1 MLLDWNEW
9 PTYYCAWLSYL
20 VVHVKVN
27 LSHAVPPR
35 QQRPVQSKQQGAK
48 TIFIYKVLTS
58 CDEVTSNYFNQENKT
73 WKAWRLYVSYF
84 YSFYNPHKINF
95 PIIMNHPIDLQKSGC
110 KYVANIPHSHLH
122 ILSQCNKNKQKTF
135 SLSLDK

>member
-1 MLLDWNEW
+1 MNGQRIIVRGYRTSLLCN
-9 PTYYCAWLSYL
+9 L

-35 QQRPVQSKQQGAK
+35 QQRPVQIKQQGAK

-73 WKAWRLYVSYF
+73 CKA
-84 YSFYNPHKINF
+84 
-95 PIIMNHPIDLQKSGC
+95 
-110 KYVANIPHSHLH
+110 
-122 ILSQCNKNKQKTF
+122 
-135 SLSLDK
+135 